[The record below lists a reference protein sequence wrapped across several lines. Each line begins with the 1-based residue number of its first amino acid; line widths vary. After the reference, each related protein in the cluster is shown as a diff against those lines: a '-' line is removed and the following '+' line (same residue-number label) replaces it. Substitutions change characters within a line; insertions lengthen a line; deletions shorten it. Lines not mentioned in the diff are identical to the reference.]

1 MSTRSKKKLTSADT
15 KELKVIKK
23 RVENSWILLA
33 KESLLSNSSFSIITL
48 PHPAHGGP
56 AKYCLDDTN
65 HKIYEIVTFKEP
77 YRSWFVEDSVKSDG
91 SFLMTTSIDPLF
103 LVLPRLR
110 EQCSNRAIP
119 LEDLLSEKGFDKII
133 DYVVNLDKIADLKGP
148 ADLKAYKYN
157 EENTLLWL
165 ESKVRKVAEF
175 LKKKNIHV
183 TAGAVSATFVSS
195 SVNNDTV
202 DEEFYLKYANGIISE
217 YLQDDIIEKLE
228 KSFDFKTELIEHIG
242 NKRKSEVE
250 SNETNKRIKHDDSNN
265 DVSDDIKIPVNNQT
279 PETKKPKTLT
289 AKEKARQKAASGTK
303 TISSFFCKK

>member
-1 MSTRSKKKLTSADT
+1 MSTRSKKKLSPADT
-15 KELKVIKK
+15 KESQVIKK

-33 KESLLSNSSFSIITL
+33 KESLLNNTSFSIITL

-56 AKYCLDDTN
+56 AKYCLNDSD

-77 YRSWFVEDSVKSDG
+77 YRSWFIEDTVKSDG
-91 SFLMTTSIDPLF
+91 SLLMTTPIDPLF

-119 LEDLLSEKGFDKII
+119 LEDLLSEKGFDKIL
-133 DYVVNLDKIADLKGP
+133 DFVVNLDRIADLKGP
-148 ADLKAYKYN
+148 ADIKAYKYN
-157 EENTLLWL
+157 EEKTLNWL
-165 ESKVRKVAEF
+165 ESKVHKLADF

-195 SVNNDTV
+195 SVNNDTI
-202 DEEFYLKYANGIISE
+202 DEEFYLKYASGIISE
-217 YLQDDIIEKLE
+217 YLQDDVIEKLE
-228 KSFDFKTELIEHIG
+228 KRFDFKTELIEYVG

-250 SNETNKRIKHDDSNN
+250 SSETNKRIKHENNGDSE
-265 DVSDDIKIPVNNQT
+265 DIKVPVNNQA